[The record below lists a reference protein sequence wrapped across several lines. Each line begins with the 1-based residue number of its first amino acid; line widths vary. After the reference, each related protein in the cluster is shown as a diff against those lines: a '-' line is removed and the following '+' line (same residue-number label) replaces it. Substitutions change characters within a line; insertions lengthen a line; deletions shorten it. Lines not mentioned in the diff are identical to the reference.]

1 MKKIVALVLCAG
13 AVPAWAADVGVG
25 VSVESHDSTI
35 YVPIDFGETFR
46 VEPFVN
52 FSKAKSN
59 SYGYRSSMETLQIGT
74 GLFALKPLGDSVRL
88 YYGGRLS
95 YLDLE
100 STANYFG
107 GPNYYFDTHE
117 GSGFRVAPTL
127 GFEYA
132 FNKHLSF
139 GAEAAW
145 FYQDIDGSGYANAG
159 DIDERSTGTDTR
171 LILRLRF

>member
-1 MKKIVALVLCAG
+1 MKKIVALVLCAS

-25 VSVESHDSTI
+25 VSIESNDSTI
-35 YVPIDFGETFR
+35 YVPIDFGDSFR

-52 FSKAKSN
+52 FSKTKHS
-59 SYGYRSSMETLQIGT
+59 SYGNQSSVETLQIGT
-74 GLFALKPLGDSVRL
+74 GLFALKPLGDSIRL

-107 GPNYYFDTHE
+107 GNSYYYDSRE
-117 GSGFRVAPTL
+117 GRGYRVAPTL
-127 GFEYA
+127 GVEYS
-132 FNKHLSF
+132 FNSHLSF

-145 FYQDIDGSGYANAG
+145 FYQDVDDSNANG
-159 DIDERSTGTDTR
+159 IEERGTGTDTR